1 MFPGSPEEWEREWR
15 FKERLKQVEALLVK
29 HREAMDHVV
38 QENRDLKKENQKLLR
53 GLAIFR
59 RERDKVRELLVHMEK
74 RLVESTNNKRSGRV
88 GKKEA

>member
-29 HREAMDHVV
+29 HREALDHVV
-38 QENRDLKKENQKLLR
+38 QENRELKRENQKLLR
-53 GLAIFR
+53 GLVHFR
-59 RERDKVRELLVHMEK
+59 REREKVRDLLVHMEK
-74 RLVESTNNKRSGRV
+74 RLVETTTKRSGRV